1 MRFVIVTG
9 MSGAGKSQA
18 LKIFEDFGYYCVDNL
33 PMELLISFARLAGS
47 GKAGMEKVALVTDV
61 RNGDSFLLLEHILES
76 EEFLHIPYEILYL
89 DASDECLIKR
99 FKETR
104 RSHPLEAQQG
114 SLEAGIKRE
123 RALLGFIRSQAAYVI
138 DTSFL
143 LTRDLRKE
151 LHSIF
156 IQEQE
161 YKNLNIT
168 ILSFGFKYGIPTEA
182 DLVFDVRFLPNP
194 FYVPELMGK
203 SGLEKDVADYVLS
216 SEQANRF
223 MEKLLDLIDFLLPN
237 YEEEGK
243 TSLTI
248 CIGCTGGRH
257 RSVAVTESLAK
268 YLADKGHET
277 ECIHRDIDKV

>member
-33 PMELLISFARLAGS
+33 PMELLVSFARLAGS
-47 GKAGMEKVALVTDV
+47 GKAGMEKVALVVDV
-61 RNGDSFLLLEHILES
+61 RNGDSFALLEHILES
-76 EEFLHIPYEILYL
+76 EDFLNVPYEILYL
-89 DASDECLIKR
+89 DASDECLMKR

-104 RSHPLEAQQG
+104 RTHPLEMQHG
-114 SLEAGIKRE
+114 GLEAGIRE
-123 RALLGFIRSQAAYVI
+123 ERKLLAFLRKQAAYVI

-151 LHSIF
+151 LNSIF

-161 YKNLNIT
+161 FKNLNIT

-194 FYVPELMGK
+194 FYIENLKPL
-203 SGLEKDVADYVLS
+203 SGNDAPVSEYVMSFEVTKVFLT
-216 SEQANRF
+216 
-223 MEKLLDLIDFLLPN
+223 KLIDLIDFLIPN
-237 YEEEGK
+237 YILEGK
-243 TSLTI
+243 NQLVI
-248 CIGCTGGRH
+248 AIGCTGGRH
-257 RSVAVTESLAK
+257 RSVTIANALYTALSG
-268 YLADKGHET
+268 KGYGL
-277 ECIHRDIDKV
+277 KVEHKEL

>member
-33 PMELLISFARLAGS
+33 PLELLISFARLAGS
-47 GKAGMEKVALVTDV
+47 GKAAMEKVALGIDV
-61 RNGDSFLLLEHILES
+61 RNGDSFTLLEHVLES
-76 EEFLHIPYEILYL
+76 EEFLKVPYEILYL

-114 SLEAGIKRE
+114 SLEAGIRE
-123 RALLGFIRSQAAYVI
+123 ERKLLTFLRRQAAYVI

-151 LHSIF
+151 LSGIF
-156 IQEQE
+156 IQNQE
-161 YKNLNIT
+161 FKNLNIT
-168 ILSFGFKYGIPTEA
+168 ILSFGFKYGIPTNA

-194 FYVPELMGK
+194 FYIENLKPLTGNDAPV
-203 SGLEKDVADYVLS
+203 SDYVMSFEVTKAFLS
-216 SEQANRF
+216 
-223 MEKLLDLIDFLLPN
+223 KLTDLIDFLIPN
-237 YEEEGK
+237 YILEGK
-243 TSLTI
+243 NQLVI
-248 CIGCTGGRH
+248 AIGCTGGRH
-257 RSVAVTESLAK
+257 RSVTIANALYTAFSG
-268 YLADKGHET
+268 KGYGL
-277 ECIHRDIDKV
+277 KVEHKEL

>member
-33 PMELLISFARLAGS
+33 PMELLVSFARLAGS
-47 GKAGMEKVALVTDV
+47 GKSGMEKVALVADV
-61 RNGDSFLLLEHILES
+61 RNGDSFVLLEHILES
-76 EEFLHIPYEILYL
+76 EDFLHVPYEILYL

-104 RSHPLEAQQG
+104 RSHPLETQQG
-114 SLEAGIKRE
+114 NLEAGIRE
-123 RALLGFIRSQAAYVI
+123 ERRLLAFLRRQAAYVL

-151 LHSIF
+151 LNSIF

-161 YKNLNIT
+161 FKNLNIT

-194 FYVPELMGK
+194 FYIENLKPLTGNDAPVSE
-203 SGLEKDVADYVLS
+203 YVMSFEVTKAFLV
-216 SEQANRF
+216 
-223 MEKLLDLIDFLLPN
+223 KLIDLIGFLIPN
-237 YEEEGK
+237 YILEGK
-243 TSLTI
+243 NQLVI
-248 CIGCTGGRH
+248 AIGCTGGRH
-257 RSVAVTESLAK
+257 RSVTIANALYAALSG
-268 YLADKGHET
+268 KGYGL
-277 ECIHRDIDKV
+277 KVEHKEL

>member
-76 EEFLHIPYEILYL
+76 EEFLHIPYEILFL

-194 FYVPELMGK
+194 FYVENLKPL
-203 SGLEKDVADYVLS
+203 SGNDEPVSTYVMSFEVTRIFL
-216 SEQANRF
+216 
-223 MEKLLDLIDFLLPN
+223 EKLLDLINFLIPN
-237 YEEEGK
+237 YILEGK
-243 TSLTI
+243 NQLVI
-248 CIGCTGGRH
+248 AIGCTGGRH
-257 RSVAVTESLAK
+257 RSVTIANALYEALSG
-268 YLADKGHET
+268 KGYGL
-277 ECIHRDIDKV
+277 KVEHKEL

>member
-18 LKIFEDFGYYCVDNL
+18 LKILEDFGYYCVDNL
-33 PMELLISFARLAGS
+33 PMELLVSFAKLAGS
-47 GKAGMEKVALVTDV
+47 GKAGMEKVALVVDV
-61 RNGDSFLLLEHILES
+61 RNGVSFALLEHILES
-76 EEFLHIPYEILYL
+76 EEFLNVPYEILYL

-104 RSHPLEAQQG
+104 RSHPLEVQQG
-114 SLEAGIKRE
+114 SLEAGIRE
-123 RALLGFIRSQAAYVI
+123 ERKLLAFLRRQAAYVI

-151 LHSIF
+151 LNSIF

-161 YKNLNIT
+161 FKNLNIT

-194 FYVPELMGK
+194 FYIEDLKPL
-203 SGLEKDVADYVLS
+203 SGNDAPVSDYVMSFDVTKVFL
-216 SEQANRF
+216 A
-223 MEKLLDLIDFLLPN
+223 KLMDLIDFLIPN
-237 YEEEGK
+237 YILEGK
-243 TSLTI
+243 NQLVI
-248 CIGCTGGRH
+248 AVGCTGGRH
-257 RSVAVTESLAK
+257 RSVTIANALYTSLSG
-268 YLADKGHET
+268 KGYGL
-277 ECIHRDIDKV
+277 KVEHKEL

>member
-33 PMELLISFARLAGS
+33 PMELLVSFARLAGN
-47 GKAGMEKVALVTDV
+47 GKAGMEKVALVADV
-61 RNGDSFLLLEHILES
+61 RNGDSFALLEHILES
-76 EEFLHIPYEILYL
+76 EDFLNVPYEILYL

-104 RSHPLEAQQG
+104 RTHPLEMQQG
-114 SLEAGIKRE
+114 SLEAGIRAERE
-123 RALLGFIRSQAAYVI
+123 LLSFLRRQAAYVI

-143 LTRDLRKE
+143 LTRDLRRE
-151 LHSIF
+151 LNSIF

-161 YKNLNIT
+161 FKNLNIT

-194 FYVPELMGK
+194 FYIENLRPL
-203 SGLEKDVADYVLS
+203 SGNDAPVSDYVMSFDVTKAFL
-216 SEQANRF
+216 A
-223 MEKLLDLIDFLLPN
+223 KLLDMIGFLIPN
-237 YEEEGK
+237 YILEGRNQ
-243 TSLTI
+243 LVI
-248 CIGCTGGRH
+248 AIGCTGGRH
-257 RSVAVTESLAK
+257 RSVTIANALYAALSG
-268 YLADKGHET
+268 KGYGL
-277 ECIHRDIDKV
+277 KVEHKEL